1 MQFKACI
8 YIPDPRWVVRL
19 QLLTSTSSPLKQ
31 IYSLGIGVLL
41 SAYDDHI
48 NALKPIELG
57 AQFLFVVSS
66 IVSFV
71 DSAYMTL
78 GPKIPGRILN

>member
-1 MQFKACI
+1 M
-8 YIPDPRWVVRL
+8 RL

-31 IYSLGIGVLL
+31 IYSRGIGVLL
-41 SAYDDHI
+41 PASDDHI
-48 NALKPIELG
+48 NALKHIELG

-78 GPKIPGRILN
+78 GPKIPGRVLN

>member
-1 MQFKACI
+1 M
-8 YIPDPRWVVRL
+8 
-19 QLLTSTSSPLKQ
+19 
-31 IYSLGIGVLL
+31 LL
-41 SAYDDHI
+41 SASDDHI